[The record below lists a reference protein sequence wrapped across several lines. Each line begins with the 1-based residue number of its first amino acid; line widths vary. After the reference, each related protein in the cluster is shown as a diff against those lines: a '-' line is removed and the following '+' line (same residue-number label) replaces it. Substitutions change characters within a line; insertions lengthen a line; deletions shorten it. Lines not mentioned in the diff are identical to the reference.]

1 MHAGGT
7 KRADIRKAV
16 GALNFFHRVVSICG
30 HSIRQYTEERRHPMP
45 QFVLM
50 LRDTGTFPDDISP
63 EEIQEIIERYRV
75 WSRKLGI
82 SGQKLRDN
90 EGRVVVRKEGGVTI
104 TDGPYAEAKE
114 VLGGYFLLEADDY
127 DAALK
132 KVEDCPHL
140 DFGSIEIR
148 QIEL

>member
-1 MHAGGT
+1 
-7 KRADIRKAV
+7 
-16 GALNFFHRVVSICG
+16 
-30 HSIRQYTEERRHPMP
+30 MP

>member
-1 MHAGGT
+1 
-7 KRADIRKAV
+7 
-16 GALNFFHRVVSICG
+16 
-30 HSIRQYTEERRHPMP
+30 MP

-50 LRDTGTFPDDISP
+50 LRDSGTFPTDISA
-63 EEIQEIIERYRV
+63 EEIQAIIERYRV
-75 WSRKLGI
+75 WSEKLGI

-90 EGRVVVRKEGGVTI
+90 EGRVLVRNEAGVTI

-114 VLGGYFLLEADDY
+114 VLGGYFLLDASDY

-132 KVEDCPHL
+132 MAEDCPHL